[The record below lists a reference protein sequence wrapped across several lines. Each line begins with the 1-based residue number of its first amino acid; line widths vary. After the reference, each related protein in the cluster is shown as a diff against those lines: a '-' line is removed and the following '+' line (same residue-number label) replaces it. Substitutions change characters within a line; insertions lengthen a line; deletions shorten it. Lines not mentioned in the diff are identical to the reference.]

1 MKERTFTPPF
11 FIQMSSGEHNLH
23 CDKFPHGSIH
33 EVKKC
38 LEEDNLWVT
47 KSKLDFIPKNFKTIV
62 VENKPETKICEGC
75 KNEFS
80 KDWIFVKY
88 KTPESE
94 NKEMCVRCY
103 EKICE
108 TLKGMGF
115 ASNNFLI
122 GVGSMSFVLY
132 QTRDSLMQALKGTAC
147 IIDGKLVEI
156 FKDPKTDNGTKK
168 SAKGLIAVYKDENGA
183 FYMKDQATVEQAND
197 CELKPVYKD
206 GKLLIDHS
214 LSDIRKRMH
223 SF

>member
-103 EKICE
+103 ERIYISH
-108 TLKGMGF
+108 TLGAGKDNYRD
-115 ASNNFLI
+115 ALREEI
-122 GVGSMSFVLY
+122 KKEFV
-132 QTRDSLMQALKGTAC
+132 
-147 IIDGKLVEI
+147 I
-156 FKDPKTDNGTKK
+156 
-168 SAKGLIAVYKDENGA
+168 
-183 FYMKDQATVEQAND
+183 
-197 CELKPVYKD
+197 
-206 GKLLIDHS
+206 
-214 LSDIRKRMH
+214 
-223 SF
+223 